1 MAPVGNGVV
10 AVDYSFVTLNYD
22 KAAFAK
28 SGLASP
34 KTLEELA
41 QPQYR
46 NLLVVQNPATSSP
59 DHAFMLATI
68 AGLGETAAFDW

>member
-28 SGLASP
+28 SGLALP

-59 DHAFMLATI
+59 GHAFMLAII